1 MNDWPRHSLR
11 LNIRSKS
18 PYPVRKKKRTSC
30 VGGKKDYITANK
42 ERNKRRKDSGAV
54 SKKYNKKS
62 M

>member
-18 PYPVRKKKRTSC
+18 PSPVRKKQRTSY
-30 VGGKKDYITANK
+30 VGGKKNSITVNK